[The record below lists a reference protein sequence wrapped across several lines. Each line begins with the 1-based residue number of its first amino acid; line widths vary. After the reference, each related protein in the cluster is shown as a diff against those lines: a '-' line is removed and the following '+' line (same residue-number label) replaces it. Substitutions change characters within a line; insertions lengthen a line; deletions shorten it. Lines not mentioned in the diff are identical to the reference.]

1 MNTFFNKIRK
11 RISISLEGITSD
23 DLKLYSKVINKIQT
37 QSFVDKSIRDFKNL
51 ILMLFFLFS
60 IASFCQDSLSFKKKN
75 AFFAFTPN
83 QIQQVNGL
91 ALGLSLEGSD
101 QNMLKQKVNGLNI
114 EISPL
119 SVLIVLF
126 ANPRGFPKTESC
138 VVNGLHISSGNLY
151 DSKING
157 VALTAFNINHSVN
170 GFSVNGM
177 YSHAKELN
185 GFHIS
190 GISNVSESAN
200 GVTIAFFN
208 DSKSMKGF
216 QLGAFNGADVL
227 SGFQLGLYNN
237 SFASKGLQMGLINT
251 SKKHKGLQIGLWNI
265 NHKRSM
271 PFINW

>member
-1 MNTFFNKIRK
+1 MNTFFSTIRK

-23 DLKLYSKVINKIQT
+23 DLKLYSKRINKIQT
-37 QSFVDKSIRDFKNL
+37 QSLLNTTIKDFKRL
-51 ILMLFFLFS
+51 SLVLFFLFS
-60 IASFCQDSLSFKKKN
+60 TAGFCQDSLKFKKKN

-83 QIQQVNGL
+83 QIEKVNGL

-101 QNMLKQKVNGLNI
+101 QIKLKQKVNGLNL
-114 EISPL
+114 EVNPL

-126 ANPRGFPKTESC
+126 ADPRGFSKTESC
-138 VVNGLHISSGNLY
+138 VVNGLHISSGNLS

-157 VALTAFNINHSVN
+157 VALTTFNINHSIN
-170 GFSVNGM
+170 GFSINGI
-177 YSHAKELN
+177 YSYAKELN

-190 GISNVSESAN
+190 GISNMCETAN

-208 DSKSMKGF
+208 ESESMKGF
-216 QLGAFNGADVL
+216 QLGAFNQAKVL

-237 SFASKGLQMGLINT
+237 SFASKGLQIGLINV